1 MVIVNIVYRLQN
13 LRLSRQ
19 FRVIIIEVSGP
30 NFPKKGILRG
40 KNLRKQFSN
49 SKSAALNTS

>member
-1 MVIVNIVYRLQN
+1 MVIVNIVHRLQN